1 MRSGG
6 LSQLSQWGL
15 GRSPSCW
22 QFWGI
27 WCIYLWLN
35 VFYFMHQVPGCEKI
49 VFLHFFCFFCLYF
62 LLFVVSLVVSLRS
75 NLILRCACDVSIPFH
90 ISISVDCIKKFWRHM
105 RILRVL
111 CTAVTPFTPPTGYKC
126 GANNIGCVDR
136 LTGVYRC
143 FHDSVRC
150 DGFQHC
156 VNGSDE
162 HKCGTFH
169 FMSPPHLMRCIVFL
183 VCLFVCP
190 SVCYTPILRQREQS
204 QRHDFFIDAETE
216 DSSFCICFQHVRSSQ
231 TLYRVAL

>member
-1 MRSGG
+1 MGSRTEPQLLVVLGYLVY
-6 LSQLSQWGL
+6 LSVAQRLLLHAL
-15 GRSPSCW
+15 GARLRKNSI
-22 QFWGI
+22 FT
-27 WCIYLWLN
+27 
-35 VFYFMHQVPGCEKI
+35 F
-49 VFLHFFCFFCLYF
+49 FLFFCLYF

-190 SVCYTPILRQREQS
+190 SVCPSVCLLHSDIAPKGTKLASWFLHWRRDW
-204 QRHDFFIDAETE
+204 R
-216 DSSFCICFQHVRSSQ
+216 
-231 TLYRVAL
+231 L